1 MKITSITTSIKRKFH
16 NARGKKVWQF
26 TLFVFISFIFWLAI
40 TLNEEFR
47 FDIKCPIKI
56 NNIPD
61 GTTLISLPPSAIKV
75 NVKSKGLHFLKY
87 KLKDAPI
94 LEIDYKKYHQINR
107 IALGTNELQEISQ
120 QVFGINSNATTF
132 SPDSIIIFYTTT
144 PGKNIKLV
152 TNIDTNTENNYIISG
167 IIESDIDSVTLYAI
181 NDIPS
186 NIISLETELIKCKG
200 ITQNTTIKAKVKT
213 PNGMRAIPDSVNV
226 AIQVESLI
234 SKRRMAQIEIL
245 NTPENR
251 RLITFPSQIEINYLV
266 PKSLFNNEDN
276 IIKVVVDYK
285 DIYINNSKLPIKFI
299 DIPSNYKSVT
309 SKIDSV
315 EYIIEQ

>member
-1 MKITSITTSIKRKFH
+1 MKITSISTSIKRKFH

-26 TLFVFISFIFWLAI
+26 TLFVFISFIFWFAI

-47 FDIKCPIKI
+47 FDIKCPIVI
-56 NNIPD
+56 NNIPE
-61 GTTLISLPPSAIKV
+61 GTTLISLPPNTIKV
-75 NVKSKGLHFLKY
+75 NINSRGLHFLKY
-87 KLKDAPI
+87 KLKDTPN
-94 LEIDYKKYHQINR
+94 LEIDFKKYHQKNR
-107 IALGTNELQEISQ
+107 IALGQDELQEIAQ
-120 QVFGINSNATTF
+120 QAFGINSNATTF
-132 SPDSIIIFYTTT
+132 SPDSINIYYTTN
-144 PGKNIKLV
+144 PGKNIKLT

-167 IIESDIDSVTLYAI
+167 TIKSDADFVTLYAI

-200 ITQNTTIKAKVKT
+200 FTKNTTIKAKVKT
-213 PNGMRAIPDSVNV
+213 PNGMRAIPDSVNIT
-226 AIQVESLI
+226 IQVESLI
-234 SKRRMAQIEIL
+234 SKKQMVPIEVL

-251 RLITFPSQIEINYLV
+251 LLITFPSQIEINYLV

-276 IIKVVVDYK
+276 KIRVIVDYK